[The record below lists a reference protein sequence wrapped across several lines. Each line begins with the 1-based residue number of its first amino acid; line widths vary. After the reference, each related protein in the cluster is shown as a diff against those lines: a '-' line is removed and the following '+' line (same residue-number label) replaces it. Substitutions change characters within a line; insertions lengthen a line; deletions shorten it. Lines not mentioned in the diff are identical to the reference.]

1 MVTNKLILSIVDKI
15 KDQFHPLKIILFGSY
30 AWGVPDDDSDIDLFV
45 IMESNLRR
53 DQRSR
58 QIQKI
63 FSERTFPL
71 DIIVYT
77 PEEIKLSIKRG
88 NSFIK
93 EILTRGGV
101 VYG

>member
-1 MVTNKLILSIVDKI
+1 MVTNKLTLNIVDKI

-53 DQRSR
+53 DQRAR
-58 QIQKI
+58 QIEKI

-77 PEEIKLSIKRG
+77 PEEIKLSMKRG
-88 NSFIK
+88 NSFIH